1 MPITLS
7 DTIDIHYRL
16 QPQDLGGQP
25 RPVLVRNVTLE
36 GLEALTPLV
45 HFEGMARPL
54 ALDVEQRMQIAEIAR
69 SNLLVD
75 WIGLPLILS
84 PERNGAFDTIRL
96 RSAQSQRARPLPLA
110 SSGWTTARHNRRR
123 ILHVLLITL
132 LLIAA
137 FYAVSLID
145 SMGALDQL
153 PSIINR

>member
-1 MPITLS
+1 MHRAAT
-7 DTIDIHYRL
+7 
-16 QPQDLGGQP
+16 DLTAGSAQ
-25 RPVLVRNVTLE
+25 LVE
-36 GLEALTPLV
+36 
-45 HFEGMARPL
+45 
-54 ALDVEQRMQIAEIAR
+54 EIAR

-123 ILHVLLITL
+123 IVHVLLITL